1 MKKWSL
7 LLPVLMLAVLAFGCG
22 QNNTEPEGDSATVA
36 LGLGESYVYSIDEGH
51 FSSYMA
57 GKVIDEAQIG
67 EKLEAVS
74 VTAGWR
80 NNTDG
85 TMLSQE
91 TLRGE
96 VYSIREV
103 STDVAV
109 TLKFLDKGEALTTTH
124 YYVILNPDADLSA
137 VSEYVIAPFAPN
149 HPGDE

>member
-1 MKKWSL
+1 MRKWNLFL
-7 LLPVLMLAVLAFGCG
+7 LGFMLAVLTAGCG
-22 QNNTEPEGDSATVA
+22 QTDTVPEPSANA
-36 LGLGESYVYSIDEGH
+36 LGLGESYVYSIDEGP

-57 GKVIDEAQIG
+57 GKVIDEAKIG

-80 NNTDG
+80 NNTNG

-91 TLRGE
+91 TLRGA

-109 TLKFLDKGEALTTTH
+109 ALKFLDKGEALTTTH
-124 YYVILNPDADLSA
+124 YYVILNPDADLTDMEA
-137 VSEYVIAPFAPN
+137 YVIAPPIPN
-149 HPGDE
+149 NPGDE

>member
-7 LLPVLMLAVLAFGCG
+7 FLPVLMLAVLAFGCG
-22 QNNTEPEGDSATVA
+22 QNDTEPEGDSATVA
-36 LGLGESYVYSIDEGH
+36 LGLGESYVYSIDEGP

-91 TLRGE
+91 TLRGA

-109 TLKFLDKGEALTTTH
+109 ALKFLDKGDALTTTH

>member
-1 MKKWSL
+1 MRSWISFL
-7 LLPVLMLAVLAFGCG
+7 LVCIVAVWTAGCS
-22 QNNTEPEGDSATVA
+22 QTASEPSTVA
-36 LGLGESYVYSIDEGH
+36 LGLGESYVYEIEEGY

-57 GKVIDEAQIG
+57 GKVIEETRIG
-67 EKLEAVS
+67 NKIED
-74 VTAGWR
+74 VTVYAGWR

-91 TLRGE
+91 NLRGE
-96 VYSIREV
+96 VYSIQEV

-109 TLKFLDKGEALTTTH
+109 ALKFLDKGEALTTTH

-137 VSEYVIAPFAPN
+137 VSEYVIVPFAPN